1 MSELLD
7 LLNQS
12 FEEIVLTACDRIFDE
27 GVRQMRTDL
36 EQAGLVLTQELKNSI
51 YSERTKITDTLEAQ
65 FRAGMR
71 GYGRFKDMKSIT
83 YSKVPNITD
92 MMEFI
97 ESIGVEKFMNNDTVD
112 INCKQVKL
120 FVPGYYTDVSRAR
133 TRKALTHDRAK
144 ERIAW
149 RMGIHRMNQ
158 NTIKRA
164 KDGGFYNVNKGEIY
178 VEIRDYL
185 SKKLPETWLKTM
197 AEYYDK
203 PFYKK
208 GGWWE

>member
-12 FEEIVLTACDRIFDE
+12 FEEIVLIACDRIFDE
-27 GVRQMRTDL
+27 GVRQMSTDL
-36 EQAGLVLTQELKNSI
+36 EKAGLVLTEELKNSI
-51 YSERTKITDTLEAQ
+51 YSERTNMTDTLEAA

-71 GYGRFKDMKSIT
+71 GYGRFKDMKTIS

-92 MMEFI
+92 LMDFI

-112 INCKQVKL
+112 INGKQVKL
-120 FVPGYYTDVSRAR
+120 FVPGYYTDATRAK
-133 TRKALTHDRAK
+133 TRKKLTNERAK

-164 KDGGFYNVNKGEIY
+164 KEGGFYNVNKGDIY

-185 SKKLPETWLKTM
+185 SKKLPEAWLKTM

-203 PFYKK
+203 PFYDRDL
-208 GGWWE
+208 